1 MLGPTDGDWLGSP
14 DGSELGPSDGRFV
27 GAVVIGDAEGL
38 PGVTVRFADG
48 SALGLA
54 VTGAFVG
61 AAEVGSKDG
70 HLEASIAGLV
80 DVEEG
85 RILLSLG

>member
-1 MLGPTDGDWLGSP
+1 MEDPIDANELGSP
-14 DGSELGPSDGRFV
+14 DGSELGPKDGRVV
-27 GAVVIGDAEGL
+27 GAIVIGDEEGL
-38 PGVTVRFADG
+38 PGVTVGFADG
-48 SALGLA
+48 FLVGLA
-54 VTGAFVG
+54 VTGSLVG
-61 AAEVGSKDG
+61 AAEVGSEDG